1 MFNDDIPQ
9 WAKENL
15 GCTLIAT
22 FGTEST
28 KSAILAA
35 CRGME
40 ILFDLD
46 MDASVVLIV
55 YRGRNV
61 VPKVFVRTF

>member
-1 MFNDDIPQ
+1 MARERSQEERSSMFNDDIPQ

-28 KSAILAA
+28 KSAILT
-35 CRGME
+35 R
-40 ILFDLD
+40 
-46 MDASVVLIV
+46 
-55 YRGRNV
+55 
-61 VPKVFVRTF
+61 